1 MREDDPTLSA
11 KYWLISSTSC
21 KGSEMSR
28 FTKKYEY
35 NATPVPCYLL
45 GDQLDALQQCNLEI
59 GNLFNYYFLIKAYS
73 QLAILY
79 NWDCN

>member
-21 KGSEMSR
+21 RKGSEMSR
-28 FTKKYEY
+28 FTKKYGY
-35 NATPVPCYLL
+35 GATPVPCYLL

-59 GNLFNYYFLIKAYS
+59 GNLFNYYFLIKA
-73 QLAILY
+73 
-79 NWDCN
+79 